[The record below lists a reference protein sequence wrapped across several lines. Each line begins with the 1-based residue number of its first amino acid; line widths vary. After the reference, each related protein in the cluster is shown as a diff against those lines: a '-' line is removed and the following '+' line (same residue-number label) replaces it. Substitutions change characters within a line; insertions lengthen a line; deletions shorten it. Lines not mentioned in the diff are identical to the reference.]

1 MAKASERFKVVVSSD
16 VLVLEAEKS
25 AVKVE
30 LQYGKDGKLPE
41 IVIAEMYNKDGEW
54 AYTRSQVRMEASKDN
69 AKFLIDGI
77 NAAYKEAGKVK
88 KDVKAAEEVVI
99 SKLSD
104 SEKAALLEA
113 LLKEAKGFESILTK
127 SSKKVKK

>member
-1 MAKASERFKVVVSSD
+1 MTKANERFKVITSSEI
-16 VLVLEAEKS
+16 LVTEANKS

-30 LQYGKDGKLPE
+30 LQFGKDGKLPE
-41 IVIAEMYNKDGEW
+41 IVIAEMYWKDSTEW
-54 AYTRSQVRMEASKDN
+54 AYTRSQVRLEASKDN

-88 KDVKAAEEVVI
+88 KEAKVSDEVII

-113 LLKEAKGFESILTK
+113 LLKEARGFESVLT
-127 SSKKVKK
+127 KKVKK